1 MYLFTQGVIFMIRF
15 GVIGTNWI
23 TEEFLKGANENAHFT
38 LTAVYSRK
46 EETAK
51 DFADKHG
58 AKYIFTNLQDF
69 VSSKEFDAVYIAS
82 PNSFH
87 ADQAILLMQN
97 GKHVLCEKPFASNTK
112 EVTNMIKTAKQHNVL
127 LMEAMKTTFLP
138 NFKSIQENIHK
149 IGKIR
154 RYVANYCQ
162 YSSRYDSFKNGT
174 ILNAF
179 NPSFSNGSL
188 MDIGVYCVYPMVVLF
203 GKPQSIQA
211 NGFLLSSG
219 VDGQGSILANY
230 GDFEGVINHSKITHS
245 YLPSEI
251 QGENGSI
258 ILDRI
263 SRTSKVEIR
272 YHDGKVEDI
281 STNTPQHPM
290 YYEVAHFIELIQQN
304 KLESPVNSYDRSLET
319 INILEQARKQIGLIF
334 PADHTK
340 K

>member
-1 MYLFTQGVIFMIRF
+1 MIRF

-23 TEEFLKGANENAHFT
+23 TEEFLKGANEHPDFT

-51 DFADKHG
+51 KFADTHG
-58 AKYIFTNLQDF
+58 AKHIFTNLQEF
-69 VSSKEFDAVYIAS
+69 ASSTTFDAVYIAS

-87 ADQAILLMQN
+87 ADQSILLMKN
-97 GKHVLCEKPFASNTK
+97 GKHVLCEKPLASNTK
-112 EVTNMIKTAKQHNVL
+112 EVNNMIETAKRNNVL

-138 NFKSIQENIHK
+138 NFKVIQENIHK

-174 ILNAF
+174 VLNAF
-179 NPSFSNGSL
+179 DPTFSNGSL
-188 MDIGVYCVYPMVVLF
+188 MDIGVYCIYPMVVLF

-219 VDGQGSILANY
+219 VDGQGSIIANY
-230 GDFEGVINHSKITHS
+230 GDFEGVINHAKITHS

-258 ILDRI
+258 VLDRI

-272 YHDGKVEDI
+272 YHDGKIQDI
-281 STNTPQHPM
+281 STDTPQHPM
-290 YYEVAHFIELIQQN
+290 YYEVEHFIELIQQN
-304 KLESPVNSYDRSLET
+304 KVESPINSYDRSMET
-319 INILEQARKQIGLIF
+319 IKILDEARKQIGLIF
-334 PADHTK
+334 PADLK

>member
-1 MYLFTQGVIFMIRF
+1 MIRF
-15 GVIGTNWI
+15 GIIGTNWI
-23 TEEFLKGANENAHFT
+23 TEEFLKGANEHPDFT

-51 DFADKHG
+51 KFADTHG
-58 AKYIFTNLQDF
+58 AKHIFTNLQEF
-69 VSSKEFDAVYIAS
+69 ASSNSFDAVYIAS

-87 ADQAILLMQN
+87 AEQAILLMQN
-97 GKHVLCEKPFASNTK
+97 GKHVLCEKPLASNTK
-112 EVTNMIKTAKQHNVL
+112 EVTNMIETAKQHNVL

-138 NFKSIQENIHK
+138 NFNVIQENIHK

-162 YSSRYDSFKNGT
+162 YSSRYDAFKNGNV
-174 ILNAF
+174 LNAF
-179 NPSFSNGSL
+179 DPTFSNGSL
-188 MDIGVYCVYPMVVLF
+188 MDIGVYCVYPMVALF

-219 VDGQGSILANY
+219 VDGQGSIIANY
-230 GDFEGVINHSKITHS
+230 GDFEGMITHSKITHS

-258 ILDRI
+258 VLDRI

-272 YHDGKVEDI
+272 YHDGKIEDI
-281 STNTPQHPM
+281 SKDTLKHPM
-290 YYEVAHFIELIQQN
+290 YYEVEHFIELIQKN
-304 KLESPVNSYDRSLET
+304 KLESPINSYERSLET

-334 PADHTK
+334 PADLK